1 MKEKIKKYFYL
12 IAGFSISLT
21 IIMATYIYY
30 NIYKSAL
37 FHSIQTEATVL
48 VNGIKTGENIEE
60 MVQQEVSLRV
70 TWIQS
75 NGKVLFDNQA
85 DYRTMENHKNRPEV
99 KEAMQ
104 DGEGK
109 SVRESDTLEINTY
122 YYAYEMKDGT
132 ILRVARQGD
141 SFFSYLVR
149 ALPILMASFVVTMLM
164 TTFLANYLV
173 KDLIDP
179 IEDMAKHMDN
189 IGSEQVYSELVPFAR
204 IIKSQHESVL
214 KNATMRQD
222 FTANVS
228 HELKTPLTAITGYAD
243 LIESGM
249 AKEEDVIRF
258 AGEIRKQSQRLLG
271 LINDTIRLSEMDN
284 SSIAEEYE
292 YLDLY
297 ELGELCLKRLE
308 MNAAARDITL
318 CLDGRKSYIYANR
331 GMMEELISNLC
342 DNSIRYT
349 NPGGRVSL
357 GINHT
362 VEETILTVKDNGI
375 GIPKEHQEHVFER
388 FYRVDKSRSTKTGGT
403 GLGLAIVKHIVEKH
417 EAKIELES
425 ETGKG
430 TIVTV
435 RFQNTD
441 KG

>member
-1 MKEKIKKYFYL
+1 MKAKIKKYFYL
-12 IAGFSISLT
+12 ISGFSIGLT

-37 FHSIQTEATVL
+37 FHSIENEAKVL
-48 VNGIKTGENIEE
+48 IDEMEDGKSIDE
-60 MVQQEVSLRV
+60 MVEHEVSLRV
-70 TWIQS
+70 TWIQN
-75 NGKVLFDNQA
+75 NGKVLFDNRA
-85 DYRTMENHKNRPEV
+85 DYSKMENHKNRPEF
-99 KEAMQ
+99 KAALNS
-104 DGEGK
+104 GEGK
-109 SVRESDTLEINTY
+109 SVRESDTLDINTY
-122 YYAYEMKDGT
+122 YYAHRMQDSSV
-132 ILRVARQGD
+132 LRVAREGD

-173 KDLIDP
+173 KDLINP
-179 IEDMAKHMDN
+179 IEDMAKHIDS
-189 IGSEQVYSELVPFAR
+189 IGGDQVYRELVPFAK
-204 IIKSQHESVL
+204 IIKSQHEAVI

-318 CLDGRKSYIYANR
+318 CLDGRKSYIYANK

-357 GINHT
+357 GINHS

-375 GIPKEHQEHVFER
+375 GIPKDHQEHVFER

-417 EAKIELES
+417 EALIELES
-425 ETGKG
+425 EVGRG

-435 RFQNTD
+435 RFPNMD